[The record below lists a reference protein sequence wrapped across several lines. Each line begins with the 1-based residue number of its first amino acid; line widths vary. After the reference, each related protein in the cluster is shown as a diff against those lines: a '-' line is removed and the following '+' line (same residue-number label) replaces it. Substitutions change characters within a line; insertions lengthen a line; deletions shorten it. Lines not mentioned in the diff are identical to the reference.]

1 MDKRKKKATQIK
13 KGISVWGKLTDTMA
27 TGEIV
32 GSTFFAAVE
41 LLKVEDLAVGSG
53 PHLINDAGHMLSDAS
68 LVEEP
73 IKGIVSSVVSLNEEP
88 AEATRELAS
97 LR

>member
-1 MDKRKKKATQIK
+1 MRVDKRKKKATQIK
-13 KGISVWGKLTDTMA
+13 KGIRVWGKLTDIMA

-32 GSTFFAAVE
+32 GSTFFAIVE
-41 LLKVEDLAVGSG
+41 LLKVEELAVGSAT
-53 PHLINDAGHMLSDAS
+53 HLINDAGHMLSNAS

-73 IKGIVSSVVSLNEEP
+73 
-88 AEATRELAS
+88 AEATPELAS